1 MLQTLLRTL
10 LAAMLCCPALGCFA
24 VYSTR
29 PVDVLVTR
37 TDTNEPAVGVRVN
50 ARYLFMLLLNP
61 PEYASGVTD
70 SEGLVTLPL
79 ADFDGCIMQAG
90 TTKYGVPADKVREG
104 GHLEYKPSA
113 NPDEP
118 VPEYAIQLI
127 PRKLTLGQRLFGW
140 QDSMTNETNVS
151 QPSSIEEIAK

>member
-1 MLQTLLRTL
+1 MFQALLRIL
-10 LAAMLCCPALGCFA
+10 LASMLCCPALGCFA
-24 VYSTR
+24 YYRTR

-37 TDTNEPAVGVRVN
+37 TDSGEPAAGIPVN

-70 SEGLVTLPL
+70 SAGIVTLPL

-90 TTKYGVPADKVREG
+90 TTAYGLPAQKVREG
-104 GHLEYKPSA
+104 GQLEYKPSA

-127 PRKLTLGQRLFGW
+127 PRKLTLGQRIFGW
-140 QDSMTNETNVS
+140 QDSMKSESEIAEPTSV
-151 QPSSIEEIAK
+151 EEISK